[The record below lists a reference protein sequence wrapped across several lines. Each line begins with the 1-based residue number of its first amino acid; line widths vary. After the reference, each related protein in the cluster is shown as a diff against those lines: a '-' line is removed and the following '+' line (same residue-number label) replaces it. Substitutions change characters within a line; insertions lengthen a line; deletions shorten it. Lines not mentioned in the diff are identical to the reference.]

1 MDYQYP
7 IRRVSGRCIGRCTVK
22 TFSGRNPSMKFQT
35 VNVPP
40 SAASVCYVSHG
51 YSSGGASL
59 PFTKSLMTPTRAL
72 NTPVVA
78 NLLSSLFIYLHK
90 YLQNS
95 FLFKKRTGN
104 NHAQAPLPCI
114 LIWVVGWK
122 AFWPSMKLITPV
134 FVCSW
139 PWKGDSYVMNWTSII
154 MIASSLTL
162 STENL
167 SKTRWL

>member
-90 YLQNS
+90 YLQTH
-95 FLFKKRTGN
+95 FCLKKGPTTTTHMR
-104 NHAQAPLPCI
+104 HY
-114 LIWVVGWK
+114 
-122 AFWPSMKLITPV
+122 PV
-134 FVCSW
+134 SESGSW
-139 PWKGDSYVMNWTSII
+139 DEKHFGHQ
-154 MIASSLTL
+154 
-162 STENL
+162 
-167 SKTRWL
+167 